1 MLNIHRHSLQS
12 LCLNKFNGLD
22 CIIHQNHLSFK
33 SLLCDVERTNLLIK
47 NKTAGKIN
55 KMSLTFV
62 MGASILVVVVDCFL
76 VSILPKE
83 HICILLE
90 VELNQLTSKLLRI

>member
-1 MLNIHRHSLQS
+1 
-12 LCLNKFNGLD
+12 
-22 CIIHQNHLSFK
+22 
-33 SLLCDVERTNLLIK
+33 
-47 NKTAGKIN
+47 
-55 KMSLTFV
+55 MSLTFV

-90 VELNQLTSKLLRI
+90 VELNRLTSKLLRI